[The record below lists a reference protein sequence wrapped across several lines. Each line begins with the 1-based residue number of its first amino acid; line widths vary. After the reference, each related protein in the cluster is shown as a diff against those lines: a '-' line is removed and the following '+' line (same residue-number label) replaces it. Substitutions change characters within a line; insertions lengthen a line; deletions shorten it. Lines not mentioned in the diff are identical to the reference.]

1 MFTLEDRSTP
11 DACVLALA
19 GEMTIYESGQLWPAL
34 KPFTESQGD
43 LRVDLTA
50 VGEIDS
56 AGIQVLLMARG
67 EQQRGGGTFRVTGW
81 SEPVREVVDAMNLG
95 ATLGS
100 AGTADATP
108 RP

>member
-1 MFTLEDRSTP
+1 MFTLEDRSTA

-19 GEMTIYESGQLWPAL
+19 GEMTIYESGQLWPAV
-34 KPFTESQGD
+34 KPFAGSQGD

-56 AGIQVLLMARG
+56 AGIQVLLMIRG
-67 EQQRGGGTFRVTGW
+67 EQQRGGGTFLVTGW

-108 RP
+108 LL